1 MIHLA
6 LVDDHQITR
15 KGIKTII
22 EMNPDIK
29 VTLEASNGKELL
41 DKLSPA
47 RVPDIVIMDINMP
60 LMNGFETMKVLASR
74 YPALKVIIFSLIME
88 EDTIINMISSGA
100 SAYITKNADPSRLAD
115 AVITVQ
121 TKGYYLC
128 DQVKK
133 EYFRNYAKQ
142 KPKPGFTGKL
152 YLSPKE
158 LQLIRLASTNL
169 SYKEIANQMGLQPK
183 TISNYRDR
191 LFQKLDIKNR
201 AALVIYGFK
210 NGIINIFPE

>member
-100 SAYITKNADPSRLAD
+100 SAYITKNADPSSVMSQID
-115 AVITVQ
+115 
-121 TKGYYLC
+121 
-128 DQVKK
+128 
-133 EYFRNYAKQ
+133 
-142 KPKPGFTGKL
+142 
-152 YLSPKE
+152 
-158 LQLIRLASTNL
+158 
-169 SYKEIANQMGLQPK
+169 
-183 TISNYRDR
+183 
-191 LFQKLDIKNR
+191 
-201 AALVIYGFK
+201 
-210 NGIINIFPE
+210 